1 MSGRAEVESARGAAA
16 AGMPKATSGARSVMI
31 RLALLLVLNGGVISG
46 LVWFLSPATHKDTVL
61 THSWDTLRGNSGDD
75 SWDPLAIALN
85 YLRSGQ
91 TAPLYEAVFFKGG
104 VRYQY
109 PPSALFA
116 LAAMQAI
123 APERVLVDDQK
134 YAGPRPTINDMVGW
148 AFLLLMAAS
157 IAGLLEVALRRA
169 GVARGS
175 NAQFVLRLALVAGL
189 TLTFYPAVKAFTL
202 GQVQLWVNAI
212 FAAALLCWITGR
224 RVGTGLLIG
233 LVCLFKPHYGVFL
246 LWAGLRREWRFVTAC
261 AATIGVGLAAS
272 IAVFGWANHVDYLR
286 VLSFLSERGES
297 YYPNQSINGLL
308 NRLMSIADPVAYN
321 NVVWREAHF
330 PPFTPWIYYAT
341 LATSVAILIA
351 ALARRHR
358 GGDDGRIR
366 DFCTMLL
373 SLTIASP
380 IAWEHHFGVLLPV
393 YVLLIV
399 AAGHDIRRFALIALS
414 YALVANYVPATNL
427 LATGVFNVAQ
437 SHLLFGALLLLVL
450 LHGRVGEVSLGVRGP
465 VQAAVFAEGPAGR
478 SPRLA

>member
-1 MSGRAEVESARGAAA
+1 MA
-16 AGMPKATSGARSVMI
+16 
-31 RLALLLVLNGGVISG
+31 RLALLLLLNGGAISAVLW
-46 LVWFLSPATHKDTVL
+46 LVSPPNYKDTVL

-75 SWDPLAIALN
+75 SWDPLSIALN

-91 TAPLYEAVFFKGG
+91 NTPLYEAVFFKGG

-134 YAGPRPTINDMVGW
+134 YSGPRPTINDMVGW

-157 IAGLLEVALRRA
+157 IAGLLEVAIRRA
-169 GVARGS
+169 GTARGS
-175 NAQFVLRLALVAGL
+175 PFQFALRLVLVAGL

-202 GQVQLWVNAI
+202 GQVQCWVNAI
-212 FAAALLCWITGR
+212 FAAAMLCWVTGR
-224 RVGTGLLIG
+224 KAGTGLLIG

-246 LWAGLRREWRFVTAC
+246 IWAGLRGEWRFV
-261 AATIGVGLAAS
+261 AAAAAAVGVGVAAS
-272 IAVFGWANHVDYLR
+272 VSVFGWANHLDYLR

-297 YYPNQSINGLL
+297 YYPNQSVNGLL
-308 NRLMSIADPVAYN
+308 NRLMSIADPHAYN

-341 LATSVAILIA
+341 LVTSVAILLA

-358 GGDDGRIR
+358 AGDPGRVR
-366 DFCTMLL
+366 DFCTMLV

-380 IAWEHHFGVLLPV
+380 IAWEHHYGVLLPV
-393 YVLLIV
+393 YMLMAV
-399 AAGHDIRRFALIALS
+399 AFVGDSRRFAWLVLS
-414 YALVANYVPATNL
+414 YTLVANYVPATNL
-427 LATGVFNVAQ
+427 LAPGVFNVAQ
-437 SHLLFGALLLLVL
+437 SHLFFGALLLLAL
-450 LHGRVGEVSLGVRGP
+450 LHGRTAKTIEVARGGAVAKAP
-465 VQAAVFAEGPAGR
+465 VFADAPPGR